1 MIQTADTGG
10 GYVLGFRIDPI
21 ERLNEIYKELISLHA
36 IYTENPNFG
45 VRYDCMD
52 AKNRIEKMKEAEEFK
67 TEEFQEIDE
76 RQEREV
82 NTKLNTYLAEG
93 MPVAGTEAPIRE
105 PVYCKEL
112 GFAMERIREGYK
124 LQDLWDVLPR
134 VELE

>member
-1 MIQTADTGG
+1 M
-10 GYVLGFRIDPI
+10 LGFRIDPA
-21 ERLNEIYKELISLHA
+21 ERLNEIYKELISLHT
-36 IYTENPNFG
+36 IYTESPNFG
-45 VRYDCMD
+45 VRYDSAD
-52 AKNRIEKMKEAEEFK
+52 AKKRLEKMKEAEEFK

-93 MPVAGTEAPIRE
+93 MAVAGSEVPTRE

-112 GFAMERIREGYK
+112 GFAMERLRNGYK

-134 VELE
+134 VDGD